1 MLRIEPTEQ
10 KNFISTKANKKQE
23 TTTSAQNNDKKKAI
37 IGTLSGL
44 AVLGLA
50 AIGLKK
56 TATMS
61 YEEALKKSGV
71 QIKDGIATLIE
82 SGEKFSGK
90 IQHFE
95 KRNRK
100 ETVEFV
106 DGVMTEKLYHTALGK
121 EIEGYFY
128 KGDACYHSSRYKDYL
143 LINGKS
149 TGLKIDGSYV
159 KGNFF
164 NDTRKYVA
172 SPDFDKL
179 VQKELKAKR
188 AAEGAAKG
196 AAKK

>member
-10 KNFISTKANKKQE
+10 KNFINTKANKKQE
-23 TTTSAQNNDKKKAI
+23 ITTSAQNNGEKKAI

-90 IQHFE
+90 VQRFE

-100 ETVEFV
+100 ETVKFV
-106 DGVMTEKLYHTALGK
+106 DGVMTERLYYTALGK
-121 EIEGYFY
+121 ETEGYFY
-128 KGDACYHSSRYKDYL
+128 KGDACYHSSRYQDSLFIGGKDSG
-143 LINGKS
+143 IM
-149 TGLKIDGSYV
+149 IDGTP
-159 KGNFF
+159 KKAHFF
-164 NDTRKYVA
+164 NNARKHVA
-172 SPDFDKL
+172 SPYFDKL
-179 VQKELKAKR
+179 VQKIKEAKAKR
-188 AAEGAAKG
+188 AAKG